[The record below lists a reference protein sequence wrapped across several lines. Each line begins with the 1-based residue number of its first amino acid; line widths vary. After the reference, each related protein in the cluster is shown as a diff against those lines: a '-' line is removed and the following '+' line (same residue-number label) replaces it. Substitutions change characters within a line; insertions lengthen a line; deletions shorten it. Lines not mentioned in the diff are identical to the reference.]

1 LKRAGDSYTFNLRM
15 QRTGA
20 SGAQPQL
27 LLAVSGERP
36 LQTIKGAQS
45 PAEQLFPLAGVEVAR
60 TGQAIGATIRYFKLD
75 L

>member
-1 LKRAGDSYTFNLRM
+1 
-15 QRTGA
+15 
-20 SGAQPQL
+20 L